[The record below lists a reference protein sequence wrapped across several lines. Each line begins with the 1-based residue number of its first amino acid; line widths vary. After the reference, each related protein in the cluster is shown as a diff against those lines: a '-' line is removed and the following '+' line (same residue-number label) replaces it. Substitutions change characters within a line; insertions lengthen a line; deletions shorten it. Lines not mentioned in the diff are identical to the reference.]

1 VTRHEVRASASGG
14 CGSPDP
20 KGRII
25 DTKQSPLRSQRINT
39 KNKADFCPQ
48 YPAECLFVGKIFS
61 IFAVLTAFARSDI
74 FESVFAL
81 SLTEN
86 VAVFKV
92 AGQRTALFFLFRLCG
107 GRFCTSTPSS
117 VQVWGIASSICFRVR
132 HNLQLDRRKSAPH
145 FLFAPYP

>member
-1 VTRHEVRASASGG
+1 MPG
-14 CGSPDP
+14 P
-20 KGRII
+20 KDRTI
-25 DTKQSPLRSQRINT
+25 DTKQSLLRPQRIT
-39 KNKADFCPQ
+39 PKNNPDFCLQ

-92 AGQRTALFFLFRLCG
+92 AGQRTALISWLDHGNRCVLHLYPIVC
-107 GRFCTSTPSS
+107 SS
-117 VQVWGIASSICFRVR
+117 VGYC
-132 HNLQLDRRKSAPH
+132 
-145 FLFAPYP
+145 

>member
-1 VTRHEVRASASGG
+1 MK
-14 CGSPDP
+14 GSKAGRSQRWRDTKCEPPHPGAAACPGP
-20 KGRII
+20 KDRTI
-25 DTKQSPLRSQRINT
+25 DTKQSLLRPQRIT
-39 KNKADFCPQ
+39 PKNNPDFCLQ

-107 GRFCTSTPSS
+107 GRFCALCPISI
-117 VQVWGIASSICFRVR
+117 QVWGIASFIVT
-132 HNLQLDRRKSAPH
+132 
-145 FLFAPYP
+145 